1 MASSLVARVELPV
14 VLLPGG
20 VASSLIA
27 RKGLT

>member
-20 VASSLIA
+20 VASSIA
-27 RKGLT
+27 REGLT